1 MLMLH
6 PAQGPLLGQIQ
17 VDLLVVTASQAGP
30 LTNQLTADPIA
41 NQINRMDSWSAMD
54 PLAMDPGAPLG
65 AGQVNEAESCITR
78 AFCLIAALQTFLRC
92 SFTYVNFAPRN
103 VCALH

>member
-1 MLMLH
+1 
-6 PAQGPLLGQIQ
+6 
-17 VDLLVVTASQAGP
+17 
-30 LTNQLTADPIA
+30 
-41 NQINRMDSWSAMD
+41 MD
-54 PLAMDPGAPLG
+54 PLAMDPRAPLG